1 LQPDNRKPKALAGQV
16 PWNLTTESQRLRIAV
31 MKNIKWYYILAVAL
45 GLAAVVAIV
54 FIFIRSGRIV
64 ERLGG
69 RRSVNEL
76 EME

>member
-1 LQPDNRKPKALAGQV
+1 
-16 PWNLTTESQRLRIAV
+16 

>member
-1 LQPDNRKPKALAGQV
+1 MR
-16 PWNLTTESQRLRIAV
+16 
-31 MKNIKWYYILAVAL
+31 NIKWYYILAVAL

-54 FIFIRSGRIV
+54 FIVLRSGRIV

-69 RRSVNEL
+69 RRTVDEL